1 MVGKL
6 EGEAAIVTGGA
17 QGIGKSIALRFIEEG
32 ANVLIIDLDAEK
44 AKETQEEAK
53 KLNPKVKLEVVA
65 SKETG
70 DITKEENCA
79 AAAKKAKEAFG
90 KITILVN
97 NAGLTLDK
105 PAHTLSEAWWNIVMN
120 VVLTGSFN
128 MMKAVVPYM
137 QEDKYGCI
145 WNVSSVAG
153 IGGNAAQI
161 NYSSAKSG
169 LVGLTKAAAR
179 ELGSDNIAVNV
190 VGFGAV
196 WTRLIAPHE
205 EIEILGQK
213 MEDMKA
219 VRGQDASQ
227 VMGMYKAGIPMC
239 KHRDTPLLPDDVA
252 NFFVSVCQKGAH
264 YMTGQWMIYSGGMML

>member
-1 MVGKL
+1 MGKL
-6 EGEAAIVTGGA
+6 DGEAAIVTGGA
-17 QGIGKSIALRFIEEG
+17 QGIGKAIALRFIEEG
-32 ANVLIIDLDAEK
+32 ANVLIMDLDAEK
-44 AKETQEEAK
+44 AQETQEEAK
-53 KLNPKVKLEVVA
+53 KLNPNVKLEVIA
-65 SKETG
+65 SRETG
-70 DITKEENCA
+70 DITKPENCD

-105 PAHTLSEAWWNIVMN
+105 PAHTLSEAWWDIVMN
-120 VVLTGSFN
+120 VVLVGSFN
-128 MMKAVVPYM
+128 MIKAVAPYM

-153 IGGNAAQI
+153 ISGNAAQI

-179 ELGSDNIAVNV
+179 ELGPSNIAVNV

-213 MEDMKA
+213 M
-219 VRGQDASQ
+219 QD
-227 VMGMYKAGIPMC
+227 IE
-239 KHRDTPLLPDDVA
+239 
-252 NFFVSVCQKGAH
+252 
-264 YMTGQWMIYSGGMML
+264 SG

>member
-1 MVGKL
+1 MGKL
-6 EGEAAIVTGGA
+6 DGEAAIVTGGA
-17 QGIGKSIALRFIEEG
+17 QGIGKAIALRFIEEG
-32 ANVLIIDLDAEK
+32 ANVLIMDLDAEK
-44 AKETQEEAK
+44 AQETQEEAK
-53 KLNPKVKLEVVA
+53 KLNPNVKLEVIA
-65 SKETG
+65 SRETG
-70 DITKEENCA
+70 DITKPENCD

-105 PAHTLSEAWWNIVMN
+105 PAHTLSEAWWDIVMN
-120 VVLTGSFN
+120 VVLVGSFN
-128 MMKAVVPYM
+128 MIKAVAPYM

-153 IGGNAAQI
+153 ISGNAAQI

-179 ELGSDNIAVNV
+179 ELGPSNIAVNV

-213 MEDMKA
+213 MQDMKA
-219 VRGQDASQ
+219 VRGQDPDQ
-227 VMGMYKAGIPMC
+227 VMKMYKAGIPMC
-239 KHRDTPLLPDDVA
+239 KTRDTPLLPADVA
-252 NFFVSVCQKGAH
+252 NFFVAGCSRDAH